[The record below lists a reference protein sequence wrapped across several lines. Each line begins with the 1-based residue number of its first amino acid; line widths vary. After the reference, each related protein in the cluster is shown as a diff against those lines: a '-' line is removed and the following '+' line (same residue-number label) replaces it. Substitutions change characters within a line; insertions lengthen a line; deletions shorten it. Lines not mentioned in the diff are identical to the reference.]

1 MNYRKVRF
9 IEKFVYLMFPVTL
22 LIACTTNGTNG
33 TSGTDQSAT
42 DRLTSAEETLSIV
55 REENP
60 IFYADENDIRFG
72 KALID
77 KVSSK
82 SNELSWSIEESA
94 DDKYVIVS
102 PSMHLAVYKTSQG
115 VETDMRESIQT
126 ANLKESNSLDFP
138 DKSVFHFDSDVYN
151 LEQEDLDSLRDHAE
165 FLLNN
170 PQFNLTING
179 HTDHTGSAEHNQI
192 LSEQRA
198 QLVMDILMTFG
209 APVSQIFAEGHG
221 ESVPLTSIENLEEN
235 RRVELEYSRA
245 LMVSEM

>member
-1 MNYRKVRF
+1 MHYRKVRF
-9 IEKFVYLMFPVTL
+9 IEKFVYLMFPATL
-22 LIACTTNGTNG
+22 LIACTTNGT
-33 TSGTDQSAT
+33 DQIAS
-42 DRLTSAEETLSIV
+42 DKLTSAEETLSIV

-72 KALID
+72 KALIE
-77 KVSSK
+77 KVNTS
-82 SNELSWSIEESA
+82 SNESSWTIEESN

-102 PSMHLAVYKTSQG
+102 PSMHLAIYKTTQG
-115 VETDMRESIQT
+115 AQQDMQDSIHT
-126 ANLKESNSLDFP
+126 ANLKESNSLHFP
-138 DKSVFHFDSDVYN
+138 EKSVFHFGSDVYN
-151 LEQEDLDSLRDHAE
+151 LDEQDLVSLREHAE
-165 FLLNN
+165 FLSNN

-179 HTDHTGSAEHNQI
+179 HTDRTGSAEYNQI

-209 APVSQIFAEGHG
+209 APIAQIIAEGHG
-221 ESVPLTSIENLEEN
+221 ESVPLNSIDNLEEN